1 MFVVVALFM
10 LSFGQAFSQIGGQ
23 RSFEFLNI
31 PVNATTTA
39 LGGANVS
46 LVNEDP
52 LMLLQNPALSDSLTS
67 QQLAFSY
74 LGYFT
79 GIRQSAFNYVQEVK
93 GKLLNFGVNY
103 LNYGDFQ
110 GLDATGAPTADF
122 QAVDYAVNIGT
133 SHSIGV
139 FTAGVNMKLAHS
151 LIDSYSASAMLFDIG
166 GVFRPKQN
174 HWTISLLAKN
184 LGFMLSEFD
193 GAESSLL
200 PFDLQL
206 GTSFKPEFMPLRFS
220 ITAANLLRDNVAFVN
235 SALNPNEQDPG
246 IGDALFRRINI
257 GSEILLG
264 KGFRLMVGYNHRI
277 RRELRLQQLSGG
289 AGFSF
294 GMFLRIKMFEITY
307 ARATYHA
314 AGGINHVTLVTN
326 LKKFQKTKL

>member
-1 MFVVVALFM
+1 MVVLI

-39 LGGANVS
+39 LGGTNIS
-46 LVNEDP
+46 LASEDP
-52 LMLLQNPALSDSLTS
+52 LMLLQNPALSDSLNS
-67 QQLAFSY
+67 QQLGFSY

-79 GIRQSAFNYVQEVK
+79 GIKQSAFSYVQEVK
-93 GKLLNFGVNY
+93 GKLFNFGVNY
-103 LNYGDFQ
+103 LNYGEFQ
-110 GLDATGAPTADF
+110 GFDATGVATGDF
-122 QAVDYAVNIGT
+122 QAVDYAVNVGA

-139 FTAGVNMKLAHS
+139 FTTGVNIKFAHS
-151 LIDSYSASAMLFDIG
+151 LIDSYSASALLFDVG

-184 LGFMLSEFD
+184 LGFMLSEYE
-193 GAESSLL
+193 GAESSEL

-220 ITAANLLRDNVAFVN
+220 ITTSNLLRDNIAFVN
-235 SALNPNEQDPG
+235 SSLNPNERRPG
-246 IGDALFRRINI
+246 IGDAFFRRINI

-264 KGFRLMVGYNHRI
+264 KGFRIMVGYNHRI

-307 ARATYHA
+307 GRATYHA

-326 LKKFQKTKL
+326 LKRFQKTKL